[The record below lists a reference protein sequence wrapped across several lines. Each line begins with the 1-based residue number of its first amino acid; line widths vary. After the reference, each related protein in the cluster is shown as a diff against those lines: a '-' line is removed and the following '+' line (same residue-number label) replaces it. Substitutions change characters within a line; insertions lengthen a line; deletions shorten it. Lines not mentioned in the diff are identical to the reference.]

1 LKLPSAAR
9 GSIES
14 TVIDVF
20 ISYPRTARAKAE
32 SIKVKL
38 ETLGL
43 DCYFDLERIDGGANF
58 PDTIDRALRGSKA
71 ILCCWSPRYFERPWC
86 MIECRDGLAR
96 EIMVPVAVERFERFA
111 PPADLRLINWYNLVD
126 WRGEDAH
133 EDWRRTLL
141 RLGKLVGRELDPPLR
156 KSSLGA
162 LSAAGDASA
171 APESVQTNADLL
183 ADLRAT
189 WAAFPAKS
197 DVNAVQRF
205 LARVRT
211 AAGSGVEFEVE
222 HHLDELR
229 RGSERRAQE
238 TARVEAE
245 RRARVAAQV
254 EARRQ
259 AEEARA
265 RPGAAWRDLIPGLP
279 ESACP
284 EMITIPPGKFLM
296 GSLDGREEPQHEVRI
311 DYPFALGNYV
321 VTFAEWDAAI
331 AVGAKLE
338 RPADQGWG
346 RHRRPVI
353 NVNWEDA
360 RAYAAWLNGRLGLN
374 GRADAYR
381 LPSEAEWEYACRA
394 GTLAPYSCGAT
405 ISTAQAN
412 YDGAATIGAA
422 TIGAGDQ
429 GATRQMTAQAGS
441 FPGNAFGLHD
451 MHGNVWEWCE
461 DVWNSSYSQP
471 GRLDNGT
478 AWLSGDASRRVV
490 RGGSWKSDA
499 AALRSAFRRGLSP
512 LERGSDIGFRLARTV
527 SPANR

>member
-1 LKLPSAAR
+1 M
-9 GSIES
+9 
-14 TVIDVF
+14 VDVF

-32 SIKVKL
+32 SIKTRL

-71 ILCCWSPRYFERPWC
+71 VLCCWSPRYFERPWC

-156 KSSLGA
+156 KSVVGG
-162 LSAAGDASA
+162 LSAADEASA
-171 APESVQTNADLL
+171 APETVQTRANLL

-197 DVNAVQRF
+197 DASAVQRF

-238 TARVEAE
+238 AARAEAE
-245 RRARVAAQV
+245 RRARAAAQV
-254 EARRQ
+254 EAQHQ

-265 RPGAAWRDLIPGLP
+265 RPGAAWRDVIPGLP

-284 EMITIPPGKFLM
+284 EMITISPGKFLM
-296 GSLDGREEPQHEVRI
+296 GSLNSAERSEASDGREEPPHEVRI
-311 DYPFALGNYV
+311 DYPFALGNYAL
-321 VTFAEWDAAI
+321 TFAEWDAAI

-338 RPADQGWG
+338 RPVDQGWG
-346 RHRRPVI
+346 RNRRPVI

-360 RAYAAWLNGRLGLN
+360 RAYAAWLSGRLGLT

-394 GTLAPYSCGAT
+394 GTTAPFSCGTT

-412 YDGAATIGAA
+412 YDGEH

-429 GATRQMTAQAGS
+429 GANRRMTAPVGC
-441 FPGNAFGLHD
+441 FPANAFGLHD

-461 DVWNSSYSQP
+461 DVWNTSYSQP
-471 GRLDNGT
+471 GRLDNGI
-478 AWLSGDASRRVV
+478 AWLIGDTSRRVL
-490 RGGSWKSDA
+490 RGGSWKSDPFT
-499 AALRSAFRRGLSP
+499 LRSAFRRSSNP
-512 LERGSDIGFRLARTV
+512 LDRVSDIGFRLARTV
-527 SPANR
+527 SPPNR